1 MSIRLSLYPSPYL
14 HQPYILPTLKKELEC
29 FLLFLGFVPPSI
41 WSTLISSFYL
51 VTSDPSAV
59 ALPYTAVTTTRSESL
74 SKGLEVDTL
83 NSVQEKTRL
92 LSVGCQM
99 KGFEPHLVHT
109 KRHLRF

>member
-14 HQPYILPTLKKELEC
+14 HQPYMLPILKKELEC

-41 WSTLISSFYL
+41 WSPLTSSFYL

-59 ALPYTAVTTTRSESL
+59 ALHYCHPTRSESL

-92 LSVGCQM
+92 LSVGCQI